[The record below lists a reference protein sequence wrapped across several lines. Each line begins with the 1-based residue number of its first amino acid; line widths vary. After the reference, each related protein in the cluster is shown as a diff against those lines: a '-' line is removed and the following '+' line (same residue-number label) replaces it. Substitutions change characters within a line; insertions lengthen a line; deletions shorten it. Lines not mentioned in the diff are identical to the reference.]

1 MGTTK
6 RRQAGEGGISEYQT
20 KAGPRLLIKYPVL
33 QEDGTKRVVLKPG
46 FTTRREAAAA
56 LRAEIRRTETG
67 EWVSPSKQPLAAYL
81 AEWLDGQRLA
91 PGTLASY
98 RKNVR
103 LHIVPRLGATPMER
117 LTGTAVDAWMRT
129 LEASGRA
136 DGRGGLSPRTV
147 RYVYTILRSALAD
160 AVKHG
165 RLAVNPTDRST
176 PPSPSQAR
184 PPEMHAWTAPELA
197 RFLRWADDHNSD
209 IAMAWRLI
217 AYTGMRRG
225 EALALRWRDVDLD
238 AGRVAVR
245 RSVGVVKDKGKGE
258 QLVEGATK
266 TGQSRVVDLDAGT
279 VATLRAYRA
288 VRGSVALDLVR
299 DTALVLGTLDGRHRH
314 PERFSRQ
321 FLDHVRQARKALG
334 EELLPVIRLHD
345 LRHTHA
351 TLLLAAGEPVKV
363 VSERLGHASAT
374 ITLTGYQHVP
384 PGMGREAAARFAA
397 LLDG

>member
-20 KAGPRLLIKYPVL
+20 KAGPRFLIKYPVL
-33 QEDGTKRVVLKPG
+33 QEDGTKRVVLKRG
-46 FTTRREAAAA
+46 YKSRREAAAA

-67 EWVSPSKQPLAAYL
+67 EWVHPSKQPLAAYL
-81 AEWLDGQRLA
+81 DEWLDGQRLA
-91 PGTLASY
+91 PGTMASY

-103 LHIVPRLGATPMER
+103 LHVVPRLGAVPMDR
-117 LTGTAVDAWMRT
+117 LTGTAVDAWMRS

-136 DGRGGLSPRTV
+136 DGQGGLSPRTV

-197 RFLRWADDHNSD
+197 RFLRWVGQHDSD
-209 IAMAWRLI
+209 IAMAWRLL
-217 AYTGMRRG
+217 ACTGMRRG

-279 VATLRAYRA
+279 VAALRAYRA
-288 VRGSVALDLVR
+288 VRG
-299 DTALVLGTLDGRHRH
+299 LGRAGPGPGHRPGARH
-314 PERFSRQ
+314 PRGAPPSPRA
-321 FLDHVRQARKALG
+321 V
-334 EELLPVIRLHD
+334 
-345 LRHTHA
+345 
-351 TLLLAAGEPVKV
+351 LAAVRR
-363 VSERLGHASAT
+363 SR
-374 ITLTGYQHVP
+374 P
-384 PGMGREAAARFAA
+384 PGAQGRGGGVAAGHPAARPAA
-397 LLDG
+397 HPRHPAAGRR